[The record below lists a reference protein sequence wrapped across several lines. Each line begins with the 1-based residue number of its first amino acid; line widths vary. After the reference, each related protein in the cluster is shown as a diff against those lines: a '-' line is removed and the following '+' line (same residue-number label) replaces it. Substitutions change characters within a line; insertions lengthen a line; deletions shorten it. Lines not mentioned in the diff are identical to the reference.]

1 MKCAIYARGST
12 KDKGQDVENRLAQ
25 QRRYATAQGWE
36 ITEFIDHESAK
47 SASRAQF
54 RALFAAA
61 SNREID
67 LVLVWALDGFTGEGV
82 AQTFLHIKRLLDY
95 GVQFES
101 LTESNFRTTGPA
113 GEVMIAIAGW
123 VAKQERVR
131 ISDRTKAGLA
141 VARAKGRIG
150 GRARKVF
157 EYARAI
163 ALRAQDPPVSWRVIA
178 RELSVPQSSI
188 RKALKGVHSTSPAKP
203 KKPAANKG

>member
-1 MKCAIYARGST
+1 MKCAIYARVST
-12 KDKGQDVENRLAQ
+12 KDKGQDVENQLIQ

-36 ITEFIDHESAK
+36 IIDYIDHETAK
-47 SASRAQF
+47 HANRTQF
-54 RALFAAA
+54 QALFAAA
-61 SNREID
+61 SRREID
-67 LVLVWALDGFTGEGV
+67 VVLVWALDRFTREGV
-82 AQTFLHIKRLLDY
+82 AETFLHIKKLLDY

-101 LTESNFRTTGPA
+101 LTESHFRTTGPA
-113 GEVMIAIAGW
+113 GELMIAIAAW
-123 VAKQERVR
+123 IAKQERVR

-178 RELSVPQSSI
+178 RQLSVPQSSI
-188 RKALKGVHSTSPAKP
+188 RKALKGVHSTSPSRSRTP
-203 KKPAANKG
+203 VANKG

>member
-1 MKCAIYARGST
+1 MKCVIYVRVST
-12 KDKGQDVENRLAQ
+12 KDKVQDVESQLLP

-36 ITEFIDHESAK
+36 IAEFIDHETGK
-47 SASRAQF
+47 HPNRAQF

-61 SNREID
+61 SRREFD
-67 LVLVWALDGFTGEGV
+67 VVLVWALDRFTGEGV
-82 AQTFLHIKRLLDY
+82 TQTFLQIKRLLDY

-101 LTESNFRTTGPA
+101 LTEFNFRTTGHA
-113 GEVMIAIAGW
+113 GEVIIAIAAW

-157 EYARAI
+157 EYGRAI
-163 ALRAQDPPVSWRVIA
+163 ALRAQDPPMSWRAIA

-188 RKALKGVHSTSPAKP
+188 RKALQGVHSTSPP
-203 KKPAANKG
+203 TPRKPAANND